1 MMTLQ
6 RLVLSSYQGFL
17 VEASVVLSQANQHA
31 RHSVVTRS
39 EQGQRQ
45 KTLVPR
51 KSLVANVC
59 GLCAL
64 RYLEASVC

>member
-1 MMTLQ
+1 MLTLQ
-6 RLVLSSYQGFL
+6 RLVLSSYQGYL
-17 VEASVVLSQANQHA
+17 AAASVVLSQANQRV

-51 KSLVANVC
+51 RSLVASVC
-59 GLCAL
+59 GSCAL
-64 RYLEASVC
+64 RYVEASVC